1 MADLPTGM
9 VTFLFTD
16 IEGSTPLW
24 EREPAQMRLALA
36 HHDAIVRTAIA
47 AQGGH
52 TFKTIGDAF
61 QAAFALPAQAVAA
74 ALAAQ
79 RALAAQ
85 PWETSA
91 PIRVRMG
98 VHVGPAVAEGNDY
111 TTTHTLNR
119 VARIMAAGHGGQIL
133 LSGEVADLVRRE
145 LPADVTVRDMGK
157 QRMKGLTQQ
166 EHLFQVVAPDL
177 PAAFPLL
184 KTMDTFRTNLPA
196 QLTSFVGREKEIAEI
211 KQLLA
216 SHRLVTLTGP
226 GGTGKTR
233 LALHVAAEVLAT
245 FPDGVWLVELAP
257 LADAALVP
265 RAVATVLGLREDA
278 GRPILAT
285 LTDFL
290 SARNLLLIL
299 DNCEHV
305 VEACAHLADALLR
318 ACPKVV
324 ILASSREALGIAG
337 EAPFR
342 VPSLRTPDPRRLPS
356 IKTLT
361 QYDAVR
367 LFVERGAAVLP
378 GFTVTD
384 TNAPALAQVCVR
396 LDGIPLALELAAA
409 RVSVLRVEQIATRL
423 DGRFRLLTGGS
434 RTAVPRQ
441 QTLRASIDWS
451 HDLLAEPERVLL
463 RRLAVFVGGWTLEAA
478 EAVCAGDGLDHDE
491 VLDVLA
497 QLVNKSLVVTDREQG
512 QETRYRLLETIRQYA
527 LERLAASEGATIR
540 HQHLAYVV
548 QLAERAEPH
557 LRAFEMVVWLD
568 RLAAEHDNIRSA
580 LEWALETDGEAA
592 LRLAGALW
600 WFWYLRGH
608 GNEGGDWLERALSI
622 ETIARGEQLIWP
634 ARAMIRGKA
643 LNVAGF
649 LSLMQGETEKGAVFA
664 AESLA
669 IFRELGPAG
678 KRGMA
683 YALLYLAWVAVQ
695 RPDMA
700 RAKSL
705 LHESMALFREAGD
718 TFGMAECLNV
728 LAYQAQVD
736 GDHERE
742 RTIWEENLALR
753 KEIGDKDGI
762 ALAYASLGRLALW
775 QGDAQRAITLYEES
789 LAGFREVG
797 NNTQIA
803 YILATMAWAQGDYVQ
818 EAKMYETALAIG
830 RESGDE
836 YAMASAFHGLGSVAC
851 AQGDYGEAAK
861 MYEEELTI
869 GRGMSHKFVIGS
881 ALLSLAGVARS
892 RGEYASARAHHAEAL
907 AVWQAAGL
915 RFGVPL
921 SLAAFASLATAQE
934 QAERAARLFGAAEA
948 LQAVFHFILAP
959 ADRADHDRDVATVR
973 AALGEAAFVAA
984 WAEGRAMTMEQAIDE
999 ALNH

>member
-1 MADLPTGM
+1 MASSRPSTSHQFNICDLLSLSKFRQVVPASRTTTVGLCYHGHAFVDGLPRRCWMADLPTGM

-98 VHVGPAVAEGNDY
+98 VHVGTAVAEGNDY

-324 ILASSREALGIAG
+324 ILASSREAL
-337 EAPFR
+337 
-342 VPSLRTPDPRRLPS
+342 
-356 IKTLT
+356 
-361 QYDAVR
+361 
-367 LFVERGAAVLP
+367 
-378 GFTVTD
+378 
-384 TNAPALAQVCVR
+384 
-396 LDGIPLALELAAA
+396 
-409 RVSVLRVEQIATRL
+409 
-423 DGRFRLLTGGS
+423 
-434 RTAVPRQ
+434 
-441 QTLRASIDWS
+441 
-451 HDLLAEPERVLL
+451 
-463 RRLAVFVGGWTLEAA
+463 
-478 EAVCAGDGLDHDE
+478 
-491 VLDVLA
+491 
-497 QLVNKSLVVTDREQG
+497 
-512 QETRYRLLETIRQYA
+512 
-527 LERLAASEGATIR
+527 
-540 HQHLAYVV
+540 
-548 QLAERAEPH
+548 
-557 LRAFEMVVWLD
+557 
-568 RLAAEHDNIRSA
+568 
-580 LEWALETDGEAA
+580 
-592 LRLAGALW
+592 
-600 WFWYLRGH
+600 
-608 GNEGGDWLERALSI
+608 
-622 ETIARGEQLIWP
+622 
-634 ARAMIRGKA
+634 
-643 LNVAGF
+643 
-649 LSLMQGETEKGAVFA
+649 
-664 AESLA
+664 
-669 IFRELGPAG
+669 
-678 KRGMA
+678 
-683 YALLYLAWVAVQ
+683 
-695 RPDMA
+695 
-700 RAKSL
+700 
-705 LHESMALFREAGD
+705 
-718 TFGMAECLNV
+718 
-728 LAYQAQVD
+728 
-736 GDHERE
+736 
-742 RTIWEENLALR
+742 
-753 KEIGDKDGI
+753 
-762 ALAYASLGRLALW
+762 
-775 QGDAQRAITLYEES
+775 
-789 LAGFREVG
+789 
-797 NNTQIA
+797 
-803 YILATMAWAQGDYVQ
+803 
-818 EAKMYETALAIG
+818 
-830 RESGDE
+830 
-836 YAMASAFHGLGSVAC
+836 
-851 AQGDYGEAAK
+851 
-861 MYEEELTI
+861 
-869 GRGMSHKFVIGS
+869 
-881 ALLSLAGVARS
+881 
-892 RGEYASARAHHAEAL
+892 
-907 AVWQAAGL
+907 
-915 RFGVPL
+915 
-921 SLAAFASLATAQE
+921 
-934 QAERAARLFGAAEA
+934 
-948 LQAVFHFILAP
+948 
-959 ADRADHDRDVATVR
+959 
-973 AALGEAAFVAA
+973 
-984 WAEGRAMTMEQAIDE
+984 
-999 ALNH
+999 